1 MPTVMICPEAQ
12 LHKPAPYVDIL
23 QEGGF
28 DIIYPKDPTF
38 TRGHFS
44 DNDTIDVLKSCD
56 AVVAGGEVFSESV
69 LESLPKLRVIAR
81 SGVGYDKVNVPAAT
95 RLDKVLTIT
104 PNGNYDAVAEHA
116 ISLLFAITK
125 NTIAN
130 DHTTRNGTWIRSL
143 TRPLRGTTLGI
154 VGLGR
159 IGRSVATRAGAM
171 GMSLVA
177 TELYP
182 DMSFV
187 ETHNISL
194 IPIEELLS
202 QSDYVT
208 VHCPANEDTYGMFN
222 KHLFSLMKKGSM
234 FINTARGS
242 LVVENDLIEALNSGH
257 IAGAGL
263 DVFET
268 EPVDSNN
275 PLNQLNTVVLS
286 PHVAGEDE
294 QSTIDMGVEAAT
306 CIVNLYRGEW
316 PDDAVVNKELKDN
329 WSW

>member
-12 LHKPAPYVDIL
+12 LHKQAPYVEVL

-28 DIIYPKDPTF
+28 DITYPEDPTF

-44 DNDTIDVLKSCD
+44 ENETIEVLKSCE
-56 AVVAGGEVFSESV
+56 AVVAGGEVFSELV
-69 LESLPKLRVIAR
+69 LQSLPKLRVIAR

-95 RLDKVLTIT
+95 RLGKVLTIT

-116 ISLLFAITK
+116 MSLLFAITK

-130 DHTTRNGTWIRSL
+130 NKTTRDGTWQRFL

-154 VGLGR
+154 IGLGR

-171 GMSLVA
+171 GMRLVA

-182 DMSFV
+182 DLSFV

-194 IPIEELLS
+194 ITIEELLA

-208 VHCPANEDTYGMFN
+208 VHCPASKETYGMFN

-242 LVVENDLIEALNSGH
+242 LVVETDLIEALNSGH
-257 IAGAGL
+257 LAGAGL

-268 EPVDSNN
+268 EPVDNHN
-275 PLNQLNTVVLS
+275 PLNQLDNVVLS

-316 PDDAVVNKELKDN
+316 PDEAVVNKELKGN